1 MKKLV
6 DIERKRWENVQYSGR
21 ECLEIAGIST
31 SIPRQNLE
39 AKVCQIFGAIGVS
52 VDKNDI
58 DDCHKLRDKE
68 RTIVKVLRRKGC
80 KQVL

>member
-6 DIERKRWENVQYSGR
+6 DIERQRWENVQYSGR